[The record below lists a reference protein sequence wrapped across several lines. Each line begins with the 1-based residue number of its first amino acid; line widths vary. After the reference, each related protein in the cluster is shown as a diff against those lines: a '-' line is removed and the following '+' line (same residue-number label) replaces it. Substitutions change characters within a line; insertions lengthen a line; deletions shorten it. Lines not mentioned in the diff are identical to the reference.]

1 MAQIL
6 IIDDEIEVGRFL
18 THLFEDKK
26 HKVTH
31 GVSGKEFDQLITD
44 RRFDLAFIDVR
55 LPDRNGLDILRTLR
69 AAQPHCQSVIMTGY
83 STVKMAV
90 EAIQIGAS
98 DFIEKPFEDIEDIER
113 LAEQLIDT
121 QLPSSHQDALYIAN
135 ELNCFIG
142 NNSQM
147 RQLFMLAYKFAQK
160 NMTVLIQGETGTGKE
175 VLAHFIHEAS
185 KRAKEHFVGINC
197 GAISEHLLESELFGH
212 TKGAFTGALK
222 DRKGYFELASK
233 GTLFLDEIGEA
244 SSSVQVKLLRVLETG
259 EYMKVGSEVTERTH
273 TRLIAATHVDLHEAV
288 NEKRFREDL
297 LYRLD
302 VIKLTI
308 PPLRERIEDL
318 PKFIDFYFTQAKVP
332 LHFSEE
338 AMAILCDYDWPGN
351 VRELVNVL
359 KRTIALADGEMT
371 IIPPELLPEKL
382 LCRPVATSTSIP
394 LPTPSFENYVQTWQQ
409 QLLDA
414 WNSPQE
420 MKLDEIQQ
428 KMKQLESEAMK
439 AFITK
444 SLKDTLGNRKEAA
457 KRLGISTRQLR
468 YLLNERKK

>member
-1 MAQIL
+1 MAHIL

-18 THLFEDKK
+18 THLFEDKG
-26 HKVTH
+26 HEVTH
-31 GVSGKEFDQLITD
+31 GVSGKEFDQLLTAQ
-44 RRFDLAFIDVR
+44 RFDLAFIDVR
-55 LPDRNGLDILRTLR
+55 LPDRNGLDILRTLK

-98 DFIEKPFEDIEDIER
+98 DFIEKPFEDITEIER
-113 LAEQLIDT
+113 LTEQLIDT
-121 QLPSSHQDALYIAN
+121 QLPSSHQDVLRIAKK
-135 ELNCFIG
+135 LNCFIG
-142 NNSQM
+142 NSPQM
-147 RQLFMLAYKFAQK
+147 RQLFTLAYKFAQK

-185 KRAKEHFVGINC
+185 KRAKEPFVGINC

-222 DRKGYFELASK
+222 DRKGYFEVASK

-273 TRLIAATHVDLHEAV
+273 TRLIAATHVHLHEAV
-288 NEKRFREDL
+288 KEKVFREDL

-318 PKFIDFYFTQAKVP
+318 PALIDFYFKQAKFP
-332 LHFSEE
+332 LTFSQE
-338 AMAILCDYDWPGN
+338 AMDILCDYDWPGN

-359 KRTIALADGEMT
+359 KRTIALADGETT
-371 IIPPELLPEKL
+371 IVPPGFLPEKFFR
-382 LCRPVATSTSIP
+382 RPVAVSTPIP
-394 LPTPSFENYVQTWQQ
+394 LPSPSFENYVQAWQQ
-409 QLLDA
+409 QLLDV
-414 WNSPQE
+414 WNSTE
-420 MKLDEIQQ
+420 ETKLDEIQN
-428 KMKQLESEAMK
+428 KIKELESEAMK
-439 AFITK
+439 AFIMK
-444 SLKDTLGNRKEAA
+444 SLKETLGNRKEAA